1 MMQQLFGGRPRPRPH
16 DPDRLLAVIRSVRRR
31 WRLRLVLRGVAITG
45 AVALIALLAA
55 SFGLEQLRFTPTA
68 VAAFRTVGYA
78 AVLAAAGWF
87 LVRPLLRRVSDARV
101 ALYLEE
107 HEPELNGQVSSAV
120 EFGTSTPGAE
130 SRISPALVER
140 LVERAIESCTAVN
153 GGRRVEQPRLLRM
166 SGALTGVMLASAAV
180 LLLRPGFLSHGAPF
194 LLRPWSADAASPFA
208 IEVEPGSV
216 DLPRGADLQVI
227 ARLRNFGADEV
238 TLLMRRGSDGAWERW
253 PMTTT
258 EGSAGYEF
266 LVFNVA
272 EGAEYLVEAAGVRS
286 ETYRVTV
293 RDLPYVDRIDL
304 EYRFPAYT
312 GLSPQREEN
321 GGDIAAVAGTRVVLS
336 VVPTMEVA
344 GGALLVDD
352 RDTIPLTAAG
362 SGVLTGELQLAE
374 PGYYRVL
381 LRSVGGV
388 DVIASPDHFID
399 VLEDQ
404 PPTITFTT
412 PGRDVSV
419 TMVDEVFVE
428 AHAEDD
434 YGLRGAELVY
444 AVNGGPEQRVSLYD
458 GAGRLAQ
465 LTAGHTFYL
474 EEQDLRPGDF
484 LSYYARATDANAVAG
499 TQTAAT
505 DIYFMDIR
513 RFDRRYQQAESSGAA
528 GAAGGTSVGE
538 LSARQRQIV
547 SATFK
552 IVRDS
557 IGYPADDLRENL
569 TTLALAQ
576 GRLREE
582 VETLVR
588 RMEER
593 GVATMDS
600 AMAGI
605 AAALPLAVEAM
616 GNAEQRL
623 GERRPQEALSPEQV
637 ALQHL
642 QRAEAAFRDRQ
653 ISREQQGGQ
662 AGGSQSASAEE
673 LADLFELEMDKLRN
687 QYERVD
693 RGEQQQADQQ
703 VDEVLER
710 LRELAR
716 RQEQENER
724 MRARARQNEAGS
736 GGGDAQRRL
745 ADEVEETAR
754 QLERLSREQSRPD
767 LQDAARR
774 LREAAETMRRAAA
787 GASGEGSARGQAAL
801 DRLREARQQLQQSRS
816 ARLERDVQDALER
829 AERLSQQQADVMR
842 DVERLGS
849 DPSVDQDRIRRLGE
863 RKQEMAAETQDLER
877 QLTELSRD
885 SRADQPDA
893 AQKLQETARGMRD
906 TRLTDKIA
914 YSRGLLQG
922 GSPEAQR
929 NFEEQIGTD
938 LENLEQG
945 IRDALGA
952 FGESRE
958 QRLGRALE
966 ETRDIVGSLES
977 LDTRI
982 RQDARG
988 QQEGEQEGRAPQ
1000 EGRQAQPGA
1009 PGQQPRGGGT
1019 GQMSP
1024 EDARQ
1029 YRQELGR
1036 RRAELRELQ
1045 RQLVEEGVDAGA
1057 LNEILGDLQNL
1068 ERPGALED
1076 PAALA
1081 RLQEAVIAGLKE
1093 FEFALRRQLGA
1104 RSTGEGL
1111 TAGGEVPPQYR
1122 ALVEEYYRSLSR
1134 GRR

>member
-1 MMQQLFGGRPRPRPH
+1 MQQLFGGPPRPRSS

-31 WRLRLVLRGVAITG
+31 WRLRLALRGVAITG
-45 AVALIALLAA
+45 TVALAALLAA
-55 SFGLEQLRFTPTA
+55 SWGLEQFRFTPTS
-68 VAAFRTVGYA
+68 VLVFRAACYV
-78 AVLAAAGWF
+78 AVLAVAGWF
-87 LVRPLLRRVSDARV
+87 LVRPLLRRVSDERV

-120 EFGTSTPGAE
+120 EFGASASGVTPD
-130 SRISPALVER
+130 ISPALVER
-140 LVERAIESCTAVN
+140 LVERAVESCARVH
-153 GGRRVEQPRLLRM
+153 GGRRVERPRLVSA
-166 SGALTGVMLASAAV
+166 SGAVTGVMLAGAAV

-194 LLRPWSADAASPFA
+194 LLRPWGSEAVSPFA
-208 IEVEPGSV
+208 IAVEPGNV
-216 DLPRGADLQVI
+216 DLPRGADLEVI
-227 ARLRNFGADEV
+227 ARLSNFGADEV
-238 TLLMRRGSDGAWERW
+238 TLLMRRGIDGEWEQW
-253 PMTTT
+253 PMTAT
-258 EGSAGYEF
+258 EGADGYEF
-266 LVFNVA
+266 LVFNVG
-272 EGAEYLVEAAGVRS
+272 EDAEYLVEAAGVRS
-286 ETYRVTV
+286 PTYRVTV
-293 RDLPYVDRIDL
+293 HDLPYVDRIDL

-321 GGDIAAVAGTRVVLS
+321 GGDIAAVAGTRVLLS
-336 VVPTMEVA
+336 VIPTMEVA
-344 GGALLVDD
+344 GGALVVND
-352 RDTIPLTAAG
+352 RDTIPLETAGPGTLA
-362 SGVLTGELQLAE
+362 GELRLAE

-381 LRSVGGV
+381 LRSAGGV
-388 DVIASPDHFID
+388 EVVASPDHFID

-404 PPTITFTT
+404 PPTIGFTT

-428 AHAEDD
+428 VHAEDD
-434 YGLRGAELVY
+434 YGLRSAKLVWS
-444 AVNGGPEQRVSLYD
+444 VNGGPETTVPLYD
-458 GAGRLAQ
+458 GAGRLGQ

-484 LSYYARATDANAVAG
+484 VSYYARATDANAESGA
-499 TQTAAT
+499 QTVGT

-513 RFDRRYQQAESSGAA
+513 RFDRRYRQAESSGQPGGEG
-528 GAAGGTSVGE
+528 GANVGE

-552 IVRDS
+552 LVRDS
-557 IGYPADDLRENL
+557 VGYPADDLRENL
-569 TTLALAQ
+569 ATLALAQ

-593 GVATMDS
+593 GVAAMDS
-600 AMAGI
+600 AMASI
-605 AAALPLAVEAM
+605 AEALPLAVEAM
-616 GNAEQRL
+616 GGAEQRL

-673 LADLFELEMDKLRN
+673 LADMFELEMDKLRN

-693 RGEQQQADQQ
+693 RGEQRQADQQ
-703 VDEVLER
+703 VDELLER

-716 RQEQENER
+716 RQEQENQR
-724 MRARARQNEAGS
+724 MRARARQSEAGS
-736 GGGDAQRRL
+736 GGGDAQRSL
-745 ADEVEETAR
+745 AEEVEETAR
-754 QLERLSREQSRPD
+754 QLERLAREQSRSD
-767 LQDAARR
+767 LQETARQLRDAA
-774 LREAAETMRRAAA
+774 EAMRRAAA
-787 GASGEGSARGQAAL
+787 GASGEASARGQAAL
-801 DRLREARQQLQQSRS
+801 DRLREARRQLEQSRS
-816 ARLERDVQDALER
+816 AGLEQDVGDALER
-829 AERLSQQQADVMR
+829 AERLSQQQADVRR
-842 DVERLGS
+842 DVERIGD
-849 DPSVDQDRIRRLGE
+849 DPSVDPDRIRRLAE
-863 RKQEMAAETQDLER
+863 RKQEMTAETQDLER
-877 QLTELSRD
+877 QLTELARD
-885 SRADQPDA
+885 ARADQPEA
-893 AQKLQETARGMRD
+893 AQKLQATVREMRD

-922 GSPEAQR
+922 SSPDYQR

-966 ETRDIVGSLES
+966 ETRDIVGALES
-977 LDTRI
+977 LDARV
-982 RQDARG
+982 RQSTDGDA
-988 QQEGEQEGRAPQ
+988 QGEQEAQGEQ
-1000 EGRQAQPGA
+1000 GGRQAQQGQR
-1009 PGQQPRGGGT
+1009 GQQPRGGGP

-1024 EDARQ
+1024 EEGRQ
-1029 YRQELGR
+1029 YRQEIGR
-1036 RRAELRELQ
+1036 RRAALEELQ
-1045 RQLVEEGVDAGA
+1045 RQLTEEGIDARG
-1057 LNEILGDLQNL
+1057 LNEVLGDLRNL
-1068 ERPGALED
+1068 ERPGALDD
-1076 PAALA
+1076 PATLA
-1081 RLQEAVIAGLKE
+1081 SLQEAVIAGLKE

-1104 RSTGEGL
+1104 RESGEGI
-1111 TAGGEVPPQYR
+1111 TAGGDVPPRYR